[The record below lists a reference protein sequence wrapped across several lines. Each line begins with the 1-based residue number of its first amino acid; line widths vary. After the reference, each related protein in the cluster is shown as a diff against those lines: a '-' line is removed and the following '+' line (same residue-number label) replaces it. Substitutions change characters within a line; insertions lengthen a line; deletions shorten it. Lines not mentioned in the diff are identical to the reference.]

1 MNLEKLSIGQM
12 AGLNNISEQT
22 LRLYDRMN
30 LLSPSGVN
38 PENGYRY
45 YSIAQSSRLDMIKYY
60 QNLGF
65 SLKDIQDRLLDADSS
80 KLREL
85 LSVRLDELS
94 EEINRLTECQETVRH
109 SLNSLFYYNSLPG
122 MHMCFCEHLPRR
134 YIVTYDAKENL
145 YEHDYNQYEYNMR
158 RFRSYLNESGVTT
171 PIFANTGTIIRRAN
185 LSQTRLSST
194 EFYMITNKPTS
205 EYIPEG
211 TYLSLCCSDFNK
223 EPVYADRLLHEV
235 SNAGMKIAG
244 DYYCEVLSESSDYN
258 PSGEKLH
265 YKIMVQIA

>member
-12 AGLNNISEQT
+12 ARLNGISEQT
-22 LRLYDRMN
+22 LRLYDKLN

-45 YSIAQSSRLDMIKYY
+45 YSIAQSSRLDLIKYY

-65 SLKDIQDRLLDADSS
+65 SLKDIHDRILDADSA
-80 KLREL
+80 KLSRIL
-85 LSVRLDELS
+85 NGRLDELS
-94 EEINRLTECQETVRH
+94 DEISSLKECQETIRH

-122 MHMCFCEHLPRR
+122 MSMCFCEHLSRR

-145 YEHDYNQYEYNMR
+145 YEYDYNQYEYNMR
-158 RFRSYLNESGVTT
+158 RFRNYLNQSGLST

-185 LSQTRLSST
+185 LSQTRLTST
-194 EFYMITNKPTS
+194 EFYMIVNHPTS
-205 EYIPEG
+205 EYIPDG
-211 TYLSLCCSDFNK
+211 TYLSLCCNDFDK

-235 SNAGMKIAG
+235 SDAGMKIAG

-258 PSGEKLH
+258 NSGQNLH